1 MSMIN
6 VLNGI
11 VTDDQEIIYEKNK
24 ESALTVLSLH
34 EFVPGEMFIVG
45 YYTEN
50 STEDNSI
57 KDIMVAIGVEEGRG
71 PEKYRIIADK
81 RVVVVTSVLEELPDV
96 YSIAFDQRY
105 VARDTADGKLYYLSR
120 THSQTTDEV
129 IYEKKEI
136 LDKCTII
143 DASTGEIY
151 ICNPPEII
159 SLFDIITNKQLITN
173 ITNNNGDVSI
183 SISSGDRTYS
193 NLHFVDSEEKNYIV
207 SKIFEKNFEASVSYQ
222 KYDKKGE
229 PTSSVDPCETTKT
242 IYTLVAK
249 YSGEYVK
256 LDSTPKG
263 WIYNEGTQTYQKG
276 VIGNTTSNSG
286 DVVCIYTRGSY
297 TGQKIAKSVSSIVH
311 KYFFILYSDINI
323 PTIDEIMRFG
333 QANLVSSPK
342 GNYTIQP
349 GENLYTWFCFPI
361 GMEPSKITQ
370 LGINYLAPDI
380 NKVDG
385 VTWKQINLGTYTL
398 YHSLNTGNGLEQNI
412 VIE

>member
-34 EFVPGEMFIVG
+34 KFVPGEMFIVG

-96 YSIAFDQRY
+96 STIAFDQRY
-105 VARDTADGKLYYLSR
+105 VARDTEDGKLYYLSR
-120 THSQTTDEV
+120 THSQTTDEI
-129 IYEKKEI
+129 IYEKTEI
-136 LDKCTII
+136 LDKCTIM

-151 ICNPPEII
+151 ICNPPEIV
-159 SLFDIITNKQLITN
+159 SFFDVIVKPLITEITND
-173 ITNNNGDVSI
+173 NGDVSV
-183 SISSGDRTYS
+183 SISSGDKIYS

-207 SKIFEKNFEASVSYQ
+207 SQIFEKNFEASVSYQ

-229 PTSSVDPCETTKT
+229 PTSSIDPCEVTKT

-249 YSGEYVK
+249 YSGENIK
-256 LDSTPKG
+256 LDDAPDG
-263 WIYNEGTQTYQKG
+263 WTFDEKTISYKKEITSNL
-276 VIGNTTSNSG
+276 TTSSG
-286 DVVCIYTRGSY
+286 NITCIYTKGSY
-297 TGQKIAKSVSSIVH
+297 TGQLVVPSVSSIVYR
-311 KYFFILYSDINI
+311 YFFMLYSDESL
-323 PTIDEIMRFG
+323 PTVDDLIRTG

-342 GNYTIQP
+342 GSYTIQP
-349 GENLYTWFCFPI
+349 RNNLYTWFCFPV
-361 GMEPSKITQ
+361 GMEPSAITQ
-370 LGINYLAPDI
+370 LGVSYVASDTNEL
-380 NKVDG
+380 NG

-398 YHSLNTGNGLEQNI
+398 YRSLNTGNGSKQNI
-412 VIE
+412 VIS